1 MHTKVYMVCRR
12 TVMYLQTTHVQCAY
26 FHSTK
31 DIPPYPSSLHLP
43 PPSTSLLPYLPPSLP
58 SLPLYPF
65 FSLLTLPPS
74 LPFLPPYPPYFLTL
88 PPSISLLP
96 YPSSLPS
103 STPSQSSGNLEDQVI
118 QANPVLEA
126 FGNAKTIRNDNS
138 SRFVSRALITH
149 PPSCTPV

>member
-1 MHTKVYMVCRR
+1 MVCGR
-12 TVMYLQTTHVQCAY
+12 TQVC
-26 FHSTK
+26 
-31 DIPPYPSSLHLP
+31 IPRCTWCVEEQLCIYRQHTCNVHTSIPQK
-43 PPSTSLLPYLPPSLP
+43 TSLLTLPRSTFLLPPPPSLP

-74 LPFLPPYPPYFLTL
+74 LP
-88 PPSISLLP
+88 SLLP

-138 SRFVSRALITH
+138 SRFVSRALVTH